1 MEAGEV
7 ISRFVS
13 SKYAIYVIHGDYI
26 EPGTEEIAK
35 SIAGEDSSLYCAS
48 QGKHHIPSILYNEP
62 KALDLALKVD
72 TIISIH
78 GEHDAKES
86 FVMVG
91 GLDKEIVERVK
102 HRLVSVGF
110 VTKEPPD

>member
-35 SIAGEDSSLYCAS
+35 SIAGEDLSFYCAS
-48 QGKHHIPSILYNEP
+48 HVNYHIPTFLYN
-62 KALDLALKVD
+62 
-72 TIISIH
+72 
-78 GEHDAKES
+78 
-86 FVMVG
+86 
-91 GLDKEIVERVK
+91 
-102 HRLVSVGF
+102 
-110 VTKEPPD
+110 